1 MVDFTQKPRYTT
13 EDLIEIVRLLRSPD
27 GCPWDKEQTHESIRQ
42 NFIEEVY
49 EAIEAIDTD
58 DATLLEEELGDVLLQ
73 VAMHAQ
79 MAAEENKFTYDDVV
93 DGICK
98 KMIIRHPHV
107 FGDIIAD
114 DTKTVLKNWDAI
126 KMQTKSQKTTGE
138 AMQSVSKSLPSL
150 MRSEKLLKKAS
161 KHRLAFQETE
171 DAFEKAEKAF
181 DTFKQ
186 VPEAEQL
193 GALLL
198 TIVNLAGSLHL
209 DCEKSLYY
217 TCDGFTE
224 RFMRLEQKAAK
235 EGIDIQ
241 NLNQKDSD
249 LLWSEQNQTKEN

>member
-27 GCPWDKEQTHESIRQ
+27 GCPWDKEQTHKSIRQ
-42 NFIEEVY
+42 DFIEEVY

-58 DATLLEEELGDVLLQ
+58 DAELLEEELGDVLLQ

-79 MAAEENKFTYDDVV
+79 MAAEENKFTYEDIV

-107 FGDIIAD
+107 FGDTVAN
-114 DTKTVLKNWDAI
+114 DTKTVLKNWDTI

-161 KHRLAFQETE
+161 KHNLAFQAE

-181 DTFKQ
+181 DAFKQ
-186 VPEAEQL
+186 VPNTEQL

-224 RFMRLEQKAAK
+224 RFMRLEEKAAQ

-241 NLNQKDSD
+241 NLNQKDLD
-249 LLWSEQNQTKEN
+249 LLWADENQTKEN

>member
-27 GCPWDKEQTHESIRQ
+27 GCPWDKEQTHKSIRQ
-42 NFIEEVY
+42 DFIEEVY
-49 EAIEAIDTD
+49 EAIEAIDTN
-58 DATLLEEELGDVLLQ
+58 DAVLMEEELGDVLLQ

-79 MAAEENKFTYDDVV
+79 MASEEKTFTYDDVV

-107 FGDIIAD
+107 FGDTVAK
-114 DTKTVLKNWDAI
+114 DTQTVLKNWDAI
-126 KMQTKSQKTTGE
+126 KMQTKDQRTTGE
-138 AMQSVSKSLPSL
+138 AMQSVSKALPSL

-161 KHRLAFQETE
+161 KQHLAFEGAE
-171 DAFEKAEKAF
+171 IAFERAEKAF
-181 DTFKQ
+181 DAFKC
-186 VPEAEQL
+186 EASEEKL

-217 TCDGFTE
+217 TCDSFTE
-224 RFMRLEQKAAK
+224 RFICLEREAAK
-235 EGIDIQ
+235 KGIDIQ
-241 NLNQKDSD
+241 NLNPKDLD
-249 LLWSEQNQTKEN
+249 LLWSEENQIKEN

>member
-1 MVDFTQKPRYTT
+1 MVDFTQKPKYTT
-13 EDLIEIVRLLRSPD
+13 EDLIEIVRLLRSPN
-27 GCPWDKEQTHESIRQ
+27 GCPWDKEQTHKSIRQ
-42 NFIEEVY
+42 DFIEEVY

-58 DATLLEEELGDVLLQ
+58 DAALLEEELGDVLLQ

-79 MAAEENKFTYDDVV
+79 MAAEENKFTYDDIV

-107 FGDIIAD
+107 FGDTVAN

-138 AMQSVSKSLPSL
+138 TMQSVSKSLPSL

-161 KHRLAFQETE
+161 KHHLAFQEPE

-181 DTFKQ
+181 DTLKQ
-186 VPEAEQL
+186 MPNTEQL

-224 RFMRLEQKAAK
+224 RFMRLEEKAAQ

-241 NLNQKDSD
+241 NLNQKDLD
-249 LLWSEQNQTKEN
+249 LLWSDGNQTKEN